1 MIYVGGIK
9 TSMELSKKLRIAML
23 ETNKSQVELAK
34 LTNQTQANL
43 SKKIIADNFKLKEFE
58 KLVKALGCQLEVNI
72 ILPNGKVIK

>member
-1 MIYVGGIK
+1 MN
-9 TSMELSKKLRIAML
+9 LSKKLRIAML
-23 ETNKSQVELAK
+23 ETNTSQVELAK

>member
-1 MIYVGGIK
+1 
-9 TSMELSKKLRIAML
+9 MELSKKLRIAML
-23 ETNKSQVELAK
+23 ETNTSQVELAK

>member
-23 ETNKSQVELAK
+23 ETNISQVELAK

>member
-1 MIYVGGIK
+1 
-9 TSMELSKKLRIAML
+9 MELSKKLRIAML
-23 ETNKSQVELAK
+23 ETNTSQVELAK

-58 KLVKALGCQLEVNI
+58 KLVNALGCQLEVNI

>member
-1 MIYVGGIK
+1 
-9 TSMELSKKLRIAML
+9 MELSKKLRIAML
-23 ETNKSQVELAK
+23 ETNTSQVELAK

-58 KLVKALGCQLEVNI
+58 KLVKALGCQLEIKI